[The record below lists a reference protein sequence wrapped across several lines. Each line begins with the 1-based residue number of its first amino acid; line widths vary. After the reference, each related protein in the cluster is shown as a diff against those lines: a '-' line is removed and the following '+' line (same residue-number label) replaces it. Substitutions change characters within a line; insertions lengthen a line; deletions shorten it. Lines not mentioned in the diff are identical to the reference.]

1 MQKINIDDT
10 IVAISTPVG
19 QGGIGVVRLSGKKA
33 LSIADKLFAHKGK
46 DKPSGFKTHTV
57 HFGWVVDRLKTKDQ
71 RLKTA
76 DSKQKTNHEQ
86 QATSDDIV
94 DEVLLTVMRAPKTYT
109 AEDVVEISCHGG
121 VMPLRAILKLALDH
135 GARLAEPGEFT
146 KRAFLNGRMD
156 LTQAEAVL
164 DIISAKTDSFLK
176 VSVNQLKGELTL
188 ELESIREALM
198 SVYTHLEAIVNFP
211 EDEVNAASKSQLEKQ
226 IKAAQERVQKL
237 LESSEQG
244 KILKEGIKVVLC
256 GKPNVG
262 KSSLLNVLLK
272 QPRAIVT
279 DIAGTTRDTIE
290 ETAQI
295 KGIPF
300 QLVDTAGILEP
311 RDLIEKEAIKR
322 SHIYIDSADL
332 ILFILDNNRIFSK
345 EDKNLIE
352 KIRNKNVLV
361 VINKSDLPG
370 KLDEDKVEKIFKGK
384 EILKVSAAQK
394 TAISTLEN
402 EIARNVWHGKTP
414 ETPRILISNLRHI
427 ASLKDCQ
434 GALEKARE
442 SFAGAVPFELISEE
456 IKIAVNYLDNITGR
470 NIDADLLD
478 KIFSEFCIGK

>member
-1 MQKINIDDT
+1 MQLTDMNDT

-33 LSIADKLFAHKGK
+33 LSIADRIFAHKGK
-46 DKPSGFKTHTV
+46 DKPSRFKTHTV
-57 HFGWVVDRLKTKDQ
+57 HFGWVVKHKP
-71 RLKTA
+71 K
-76 DSKQKTNHEQ
+76 EE
-86 QATSDDIV
+86 IV

-109 AEDVVEISCHGG
+109 AEDVVEISCHSG
-121 VMPLRAILKLALDH
+121 VMPLRAILNLALDN

-164 DIISAKTDSFLK
+164 DIITAKTDSFLK
-176 VSVNQLKGELTL
+176 VSVNQLKGELTV

-211 EDEVNAASKSQLEKQ
+211 EDEINAASKSQLEKQ

-237 LESSEQG
+237 LESGEQG
-244 KILKEGIKVVLC
+244 RILKEGIRIVLC

-272 QPRAIVT
+272 HPRAIVT

-322 SHIYIDSADL
+322 SHLYIDSADL
-332 ILFILDNNRIFSK
+332 ILFILDNNRTFSK
-345 EDKNLIE
+345 EDKDLIA
-352 KIRNKNVLV
+352 KIKDKNFLV
-361 VINKSDLPG
+361 VINKCDLPS
-370 KLDEDKVEKIFKGK
+370 KINEGAVRKILKGK
-384 EILKVSAAQK
+384 KILSVSAVKK
-394 TAISTLEN
+394 TAIGVLEN
-402 EIARNVWHGKTP
+402 EIVKNVWHGKVP
-414 ETPRILISNLRHI
+414 ETPRILISNIRHI
-427 ASLKDCQ
+427 TSLKDCQ
-434 GALEKARE
+434 KVLEKTRE
-442 SFAGAVPFELISEE
+442 SFVGGIPFELVSEE
-456 IKIAVNYLDNITGR
+456 IKTAVNYLDNITGR